1 MPLGLPRL
9 RSGFRS
15 RGLIV
20 RCCRISTP
28 WCSQFGSE
36 AISPKPEA
44 RARVISRDP
53 WELECLRSFSTSHGA
68 TNKPRRP
75 LESARHQSPP
85 LKGLT
90 CMVTGGSSGI
100 GYAIARRFLRE
111 GVEKVI
117 LVGRSRKRLE
127 EAVRRLEEEEE
138 EEDRGDY
145 VEPGRPM
152 CGNNDDLPQ
161 GNNGVDV
168 HNPAQR
174 ATPPMQSIEFDNLV
188 HDQPHDTV
196 TVKDCEI
203 FDFGPR
209 FTLAVGD
216 VGNPSFWGDEI
227 KKLLDNVDILVNAA
241 GISYSSLLPLAKE
254 EHITAM
260 LRTNLQGTIVACRTM
275 SRRVMRA
282 KPLQKLI
289 DSSSITIT
297 NSRFTK
303 CIINISSL
311 HAMKGGVGAATYAST
326 KAGVVALTR
335 AIAAESG
342 EMKAE
347 ARLRANVIVPG
358 YIETRM
364 VAEDLNPQV
373 REKAL
378 RAIPLRRF
386 GTVEEVA
393 DAAVFLAANQYAN
406 NCVLNLD
413 GGLSAV

>member
-1 MPLGLPRL
+1 MPLGLPQL
-9 RSGFRS
+9 RSGFQS
-15 RGLIV
+15 RGLMV
-20 RCCRISTP
+20 RCCPISTP
-28 WCSQFGSE
+28 WCSQLGSE
-36 AISPKPEA
+36 TINAKPEA

-53 WELECLRSFSTSHGA
+53 WELECLRSFSTSHDA
-68 TNKPRRP
+68 TNKPRKP

-111 GVEKVI
+111 GAEKVI
-117 LVGRSRKRLE
+117 LVGRSRRRLE
-127 EAVRRLEEEEE
+127 EAVRRLEE

-152 CGNNDDLPQ
+152 GENNDDLPQ
-161 GNNGVDV
+161 GNGVDV

-203 FDFGPR
+203 SEFGPR

-216 VGNPSFWGDEI
+216 VGNPSFWGEEI
-227 KKLLDNVDILVNAA
+227 KKLMDNVDVLVNAA
-241 GISYSSLLPLAKE
+241 GISYSSLLPLTKE

-282 KPLQKLI
+282 NSLQKLM
-289 DSSSITIT
+289 DDNNTIT

-342 EMKAE
+342 EMKVE